1 MGTKIA
7 YLWGLAF
14 IPVLFFKEGDR
25 SSDLVLFS
33 ATIVCS
39 FSYLI
44 CGQIECNWLNGD
56 WYCAVSVS

>member
-7 YLWGLAF
+7 YLWGLAI